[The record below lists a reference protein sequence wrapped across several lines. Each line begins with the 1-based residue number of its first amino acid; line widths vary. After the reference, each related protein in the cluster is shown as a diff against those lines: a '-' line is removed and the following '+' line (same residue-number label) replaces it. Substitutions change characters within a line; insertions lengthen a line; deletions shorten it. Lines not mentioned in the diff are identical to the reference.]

1 MATTRLTALAETQS
15 TLNVAPLV
23 GTTHPWAAVLPSFTR
38 ACVEVLVEALAT
50 PPADASATLMVAA
63 EAGSEPSI
71 ATARRPVIGTRRMTP
86 PLEKARPTSW
96 AMGGP
101 DRESCISV
109 ATPRAP
115 PHEQRRVMANLARA
129 VAASLVR
136 NTGPRKAIASPHE

>member
-15 TLNVAPLV
+15 TLIVAPLV
-23 GTTHPWAAVLPSFTR
+23 GTPHPWAAVLPSFTR

-86 PLEKARPTSW
+86 PLEKFTYATVWLRRPISARVPSTSQ
-96 AMGGP
+96 P
-101 DRESCISV
+101 ER
-109 ATPRAP
+109 
-115 PHEQRRVMANLARA
+115 L
-129 VAASLVR
+129 
-136 NTGPRKAIASPHE
+136 TGSWPWLNR